1 MRYEYFLE
9 GTYITGYIIQYD
21 DKSNTTPEPLKE
33 MQGMGW
39 QTDEYGNY
47 KYQLIDGKI
56 ILNPQK
62 PTPEQVEAK
71 RAQFI
76 VAEIRK
82 KYTVDDEIKILYRG
96 TEEEKLS
103 HEAYI
108 QDAKKKWEDANGIRT
123 S

>member
-1 MRYEYFLE
+1 MIYFLTNE
-9 GTYITGYIIQYD
+9 AYISGYQIGG
-21 DKSNTTPEPLKE
+21 NGPEPFPE
-33 MQGMGW
+33 MQYMGAL
-39 QTDEYGNY
+39 QDEYGNY

-82 KYTVDDEIKILYRG
+82 RYTVDDELQLLWRG
-96 TEEEKLS
+96 DPADKQA
-103 HEAYI
+103 HETYI
-108 QDAKKKWEDANGIRT
+108 EDAKKKWEDTSGIRT